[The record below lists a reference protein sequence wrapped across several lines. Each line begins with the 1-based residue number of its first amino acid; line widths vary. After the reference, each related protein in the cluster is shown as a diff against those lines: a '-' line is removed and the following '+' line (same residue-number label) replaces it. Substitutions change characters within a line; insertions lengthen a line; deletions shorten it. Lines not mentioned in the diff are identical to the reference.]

1 MRRRCCCCYVVVVSR
16 FTSISI
22 PQGPTTEK
30 VKVKYNTQVVYT
42 MKEMNEV
49 GAGLQDII
57 PKKEGLDVGF

>member
-1 MRRRCCCCYVVVVSR
+1 MSTTLFLLLLVVLR
-16 FTSISI
+16 PLISLNDHNSM
-22 PQGPTTEK
+22 K
-30 VKVKYNTQVVYT
+30 NVNLKYNTQVVYT

>member
-1 MRRRCCCCYVVVVSR
+1 MKNVNL
-16 FTSISI
+16 
-22 PQGPTTEK
+22 
-30 VKVKYNTQVVYT
+30 KYNTQVVYT